1 MSSVP
6 ISKAYISKLSK
17 MVKEDPK
24 ISCSQTLVDKRD
36 AYVCRRFPLLQDYK
50 ISMEWDVEAV
60 RVVVERKAR

>member
-36 AYVCRRFPLLQDYK
+36 AHGCGRFLLQDYK
-50 ISMEWDVEAV
+50 ISVEWDVEAV
-60 RVVVERKAR
+60 RVLVERKAR